1 MVGRAHRL
9 SSSKEAF
16 SNAADCIELC
26 TMFPKLRYPK
36 EMVESTIHKF
46 NRLQRHQEREIDSH
60 DSAAC
65 TLNYLLKI
73 CVPPVESG
81 KKLSEVLNV
90 KYNKPPIVN
99 T

>member
-26 TMFPKLRYPK
+26 TMFPKLHYPK

-46 NRLQRHQEREIDSH
+46 NRLQRHQEREIDPH
-60 DSAAC
+60 DSAVYIKLPFKDLCSASG
-65 TLNYLLKI
+65 I
-73 CVPPVESG
+73 G
-81 KKLSEVLNV
+81 KKKVLNV